1 MENFVF
7 VIENGKLEIY
17 LFLQEIIRN
26 VFLNLWDEFFLIRNI
41 YEQNPLFT
49 RIFIHDSEI
58 AWFKE
63 EGSIIFLY
71 FFVTLTRY
79 K

>member
-26 VFLNLWDEFFLIRNI
+26 VFLNLWDEFFLIHGIFMNRI
-41 YEQNPLFT
+41 LFL
-49 RIFIHDSEI
+49 HV
-58 AWFKE
+58 
-63 EGSIIFLY
+63 FLY
-71 FFVTLTRY
+71 MIP